1 MSPKYFIMAVIA
13 LLLGSVTKWVLG
25 QRSVVEGTDF
35 MTHITNWKK
44 NLSWP
49 CLLLHCATLGCEEHS
64 FQSSHKLM
72 NSVGMTEACWNNSQ
86 TQWRV
91 IHGWVPW
98 VQKSRLSGL
107 GFMSFRDS
115 LCYFGSRSEYSTT
128 FFPKGIPPSWF
139 CVTDSFS
146 FIFSPVLCAY
156 YMTCHRQTDFYLF
169 EQRIVL
175 WFSVYALPKLY
186 AKLLYCVSCA
196 IHSKV
201 VRNRSREARKDRTPP
216 IRFRPM
222 RVCIHQW
229 RRVWFG
235 VLWSLYEA
243 N

>member
-1 MSPKYFIMAVIA
+1 MAVIA

-44 NLSWP
+44 NLRWP

-98 VQKSRLSGL
+98 VQKSWLSGL

-115 LCYFGSRSEYSTT
+115 LSYSGSRSEYSTT

-156 YMTCHRQTDFYLF
+156 CMTCHSQIFTCLNKELCCDFQCMLSPSCMPSCCTAWAA
-169 EQRIVL
+169 QSTPRLCVTVL
-175 WFSVYALPKLY
+175 VKPERTALLPSASGQWEY
-186 AKLLYCVSCA
+186 VS
-196 IHSKV
+196 ISEEEFDLV
-201 VRNRSREARKDRTPP
+201 
-216 IRFRPM
+216 
-222 RVCIHQW
+222 
-229 RRVWFG
+229 
-235 VLWSLYEA
+235 
-243 N
+243 